1 MVLTERQK
9 KELNLAIFE
18 YFSAEG
24 SAFPLTIEALK
35 AEADIDVTS
44 LDLSKGILEKK
55 WTSVVRLQRK
65 VMELETKIES
75 MQHQSMNGSLRPG
88 SALPT
93 GRHKGNTYYV
103 QITYELMQDF
113 ALITQTHHP
122 AHLTIGTYQEAP
134 RSIR

>member
-18 YFSAEG
+18 YFSGEG
-24 SAFPLTIEALK
+24 PGFPLTIEALK
-35 AEADIDVTS
+35 AEADIDVNS

-55 WTSVVRLQRK
+55 WTSVVRLQRR

-75 MQHQSMNGSLRPG
+75 MQHQSINGSLRPG

-93 GRHKGNTYYV
+93 GRHKGNTNCV
-103 QITYELMQDF
+103 QIMYVLTRDLT
-113 ALITQTHHP
+113 LITQTHHP
-122 AHLTIGTYQEAP
+122 VHLTIGTYPEAR